1 VKLVEKHLKT
11 KEINHVTVPDDE
23 ELIKS
28 SLIYHADVLKVNGIF
43 TTGGTGFTP
52 RDVTPEATKQ
62 VITKEAQQL
71 ALAMTLESLKKTKF
85 AVLSR
90 YNKDTVKCFI
100 RE

>member
-1 VKLVEKHLKT
+1 MKLVEKHLKS
-11 KEINHVTVPDDE
+11 KQINHITIPDEE

-28 SLIYHADVLKVNGIF
+28 SLIYHSDVLRVNGIF

-52 RDVTPEATKQ
+52 RDVTPEATRA
-62 VITKEAQQL
+62 VLTKEAPQL

-90 YNKDTVKCFI
+90 YI
-100 RE
+100 